1 MFSSAWVE
9 NPTTPLFNE
18 ATIYNA
24 TDQMVANNVFM
35 GMLGEDLLETVVTVG
50 ILS

>member
-1 MFSSAWVE
+1 MVLSAWVE

-18 ATIYNA
+18 ATVYNTA
-24 TDQMVANNVFM
+24 DQMVANNVLM
-35 GMLGEDLLETVVTVG
+35 GMLEDLLETVVTVG

>member
-9 NPTTPLFNE
+9 DPTTPLFNE
-18 ATIYNA
+18 ATVYIA
-24 TDQMVANNVFM
+24 ADQMVANNVFK
-35 GMLGEDLLETVVTVG
+35 GMLEDLLETVVTVG